1 MRGIFY
7 MLIAIALLG
16 GMDATAKWLMLEG
29 VSAMQILV
37 IRSAIILPLMLLV
50 YRLRNELPTLKP
62 KRPDLHLWRG
72 CIGFISPLAFFIG
85 IEHIPLTDAI
95 VLFFS
100 SVFIVTILSV
110 LFLKESVGTH
120 RWISI
125 IVGFIGVLIVATPQ
139 GGGDIYGYL
148 LVLLGSATYSMVFVS
163 GRYLSATETVA
174 SLVFSFNFCVGV
186 ISLIL
191 VPWFWEAIQLNHLLW
206 LVVLALLAVSGH
218 FCITMAFA
226 TSEATLVAPFEYSA
240 IIWAMGFDLLLWN
253 TVPTQ
258 TTMIGAAIIM
268 SSGLYIVHRERLKNQ
283 PTVS

>member
-1 MRGIFY
+1 MRGIVY

-16 GMDATAKWLMLEG
+16 GMDALAKWLMLEG

-37 IRSAIILPLMLLV
+37 IRSAVILPLMLLV
-50 YRLRNELPTLKP
+50 YRLRNELTNLKP
-62 KRPDLHLWRG
+62 KRLDLHLWRG

-85 IEHIPLTDAI
+85 IEHIPLTDAV

-110 LFLKESVGTH
+110 VFLKEHVGTH
-120 RWISI
+120 RWMSI
-125 IVGFIGVLIVATPQ
+125 VVGFIGVLIVATPQ

-148 LVLLGSATYSMVFVS
+148 LVLLGSATYSMLFVS

-174 SLVFSFNFCVGV
+174 SLVFSYNLCVGV
-186 ISLIL
+186 ISFFLA
-191 VPWFWEAIQLNHLLW
+191 PWFWEVIQLNHIMW

-218 FCITMAFA
+218 YFITMAFA
-226 TSEATLVAPFEYSA
+226 SSEASLVTPFEYSA
-240 IIWAMGFDLLLWN
+240 IIWAVGFDLLLWN

-258 TTMIGAAIIM
+258 TTMMGAAIIM
-268 SSGLYIVHRERLKNQ
+268 SSGLYIAHRERLKNQ
-283 PTVS
+283 PTSS

>member
-16 GMDATAKWLMLEG
+16 GMDALAKWLMLEG
-29 VSAMQILV
+29 VSALQILV

-50 YRLRNELPTLKP
+50 YRLRRELHNLKP

-85 IEHIPLTDAI
+85 IKHIPLTDAI

-100 SVFIVTILSV
+100 SVFVVTILSV
-110 LFLKESVGTH
+110 LFLKETVGSH

-174 SLVFSFNFCVGV
+174 SLVFSFNFCVGA
-186 ISLIL
+186 ISLVLI
-191 VPWFWEAIQLNHLLW
+191 PWFWEAIQLNHLLW
-206 LVVLALLAVSGH
+206 LVVLSLLAVSGH
-218 FCITMAFA
+218 FLITMAFA

-258 TTMIGAAIIM
+258 TTMIGATIII

-283 PTVS
+283 PIA

>member
-1 MRGIFY
+1 

-16 GMDATAKWLMLEG
+16 GMDALAKWLIIEG
-29 VSAMQILV
+29 VSAIQILT
-37 IRSAIILPLMLLV
+37 IRSAVILPLMVLI
-50 YRLRNELPTLKP
+50 YRLRNETSKLKP
-62 KRPDLHLWRG
+62 KRLNLHLWRG
-72 CIGFISPLAFFIG
+72 CIGFISPLAFFVG

-110 LFLKESVGTH
+110 IFLKESVGLH

-125 IVGFIGVLIVATPQ
+125 LIGFIGVLIVATPQ
-139 GGGDIYGYL
+139 GGGNLYGYL
-148 LVLLGSATYSMVFVS
+148 LVLLGSATYSILFVS

-174 SLVFSFNFCVGV
+174 SLVFSYNLCVGV

-191 VPWFWEAIQLNHLLW
+191 VPWFWEAIQLDHLLW

-218 FCITMAFA
+218 FFITMAFA
-226 TSEATLVAPFEYSA
+226 SSEATLVAPFEYSA
-240 IIWAMGFDLLLWN
+240 IIWAVGFDLLLWN

-268 SSGLYIVHRERLKNQ
+268 SSGLYVVHRERVRNQ
-283 PTVS
+283 PT

>member
-191 VPWFWEAIQLNHLLW
+191 VPWFWEAIQLNQLLW